1 MWMWMC
7 PSYRCRWPQRV
18 LINSDGDM
26 IVRPSFIEAAVQR
39 RSTSSVAHHLLV
51 NYQRAHIAVIKA
63 QFTSKRFRDG
73 MAVSTHQLHDQHRR
87 TCWSPPA
94 SGSSRLWSSFSAC
107 KMWDLQQHP
116 PVSPAT
122 ACGGRGPLGHYC
134 CAGSGAG
141 MRQVSQHLRVS
152 DVSES

>member
-1 MWMWMC
+1 MWMWMWMC

-73 MAVSTHQLHDQHRR
+73 MAVSSCMTNTVERAGPLQPAGPPDSGLRSAHAKCGTCSSTHQ
-87 TCWSPPA
+87 SPQ
-94 SGSSRLWSSFSAC
+94 R
-107 KMWDLQQHP
+107 Q
-116 PVSPAT
+116 PVADVVLLVIT
-122 ACGGRGPLGHYC
+122 AVQGAVQGCGKCLSI
-134 CAGSGAG
+134 CA
-141 MRQVSQHLRVS
+141 
-152 DVSES
+152 